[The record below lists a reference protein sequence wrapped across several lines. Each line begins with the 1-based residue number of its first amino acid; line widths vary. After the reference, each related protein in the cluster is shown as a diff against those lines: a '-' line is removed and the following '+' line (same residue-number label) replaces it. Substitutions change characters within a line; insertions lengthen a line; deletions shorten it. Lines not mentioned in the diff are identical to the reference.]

1 MSVVAQPETS
11 GPIGFPWPEGV
22 PGFHPRRWLRNG
34 HLQTIAGNLL
44 PRPSTLPEAEAE
56 MVEVAPAR
64 HAQIATRVLC
74 ECHWQPAPERAA
86 SPADNAAGQAVN
98 AMGGAGIAS
107 RPAVI
112 ASRPAVI
119 LVHGLE
125 GSSRSQYI
133 VGNAT
138 KLWAAGFH
146 VIRMN
151 MRNCGGTDH
160 LAPTL
165 YHSGLSGDLASVLHH
180 FVQTRSLQSV
190 ALLGYSMGGNLVLKL
205 AGELGRDAPAEL
217 RCVVGV
223 SPVVDL
229 APSADALHEPANRLY
244 EKRFLRALLKRF
256 RRKTTLFP
264 RAFDAQ
270 RAAHIGSIREF
281 DERITALYSGFRS
294 ADDYYERAAAARVLD
309 RIAVPGLLLH
319 ACDDPF
325 IRMLAETRAKI
336 AANPHLTMLETPYG
350 GHCAFLSQPEEGDD
364 GYWAEHTALRFI
376 LAHAGEQ
383 ALRN

>member
-1 MSVVAQPETS
+1 MSVIAQPEAS

-22 PGFHPRRWLRNG
+22 PGFSPRRWLRNG

-44 PRPSTLPEAEAE
+44 PRPSTLPEAKAE

-74 ECHWQPAPERAA
+74 ECHWQPDPERAE
-86 SPADNAAGQAVN
+86 
-98 AMGGAGIAS
+98 
-107 RPAVI
+107 
-112 ASRPAVI
+112 RPAVI

-125 GSSRSQYI
+125 GSSRSQYV

-205 AGELGRDAPAEL
+205 AGELGENAPPQL
-217 RCVVGV
+217 HCVVGV

-244 EKRFLRALLKRF
+244 ERRFLRALLKRF

-264 RAFDAQ
+264 RAFDAR

-309 RIAVPGLLLH
+309 RVAVPALLLH

-325 IRMLAETRAKI
+325 IRLLPATRAKI
-336 AANPHLTMLETPYG
+336 AANPHLTMLETAYG

-376 LAHAGEQ
+376 LTHTGGAHADRVHTGRAHTNGEV
-383 ALRN
+383 LRD